1 MFISSLEK
9 LREFGSDKIIIFC
22 AFYSFY
28 LVSGVFQ
35 SIHKLVENG
44 PLRFQTC
51 LFQKRSESQLVIMS
65 RSEKNKFY

>member
-9 LREFGSDKIIIFC
+9 LRELESDKIMNILCILLKFK
-22 AFYSFY
+22 
-28 LVSGVFQ
+28 VSGVFQ

-44 PLRFQTC
+44 PIGFQTS
-51 LFQKRSESQLVIMS
+51 LFQQRSESQLVIMS